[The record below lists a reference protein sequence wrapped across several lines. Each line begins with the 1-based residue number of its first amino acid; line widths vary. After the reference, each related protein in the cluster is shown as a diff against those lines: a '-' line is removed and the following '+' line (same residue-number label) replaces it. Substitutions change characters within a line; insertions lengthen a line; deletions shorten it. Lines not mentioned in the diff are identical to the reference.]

1 MGRGVTL
8 VPLEPRD
15 RIVLLAQRS
24 TAHPPADFD
33 DLMAWVAERAAEIEG
48 LPDETRERVLALL
61 DGVDLLHRQGLSR
74 FVDRV
79 RLLGGRGMLERL
91 TEDPVVTSLLELYD
105 LAPGDEDVQA
115 AAARRS
121 PLVQISESPPPDRPQ

>member
-1 MGRGVTL
+1 MGRGVTI
-8 VPLEPRD
+8 VPLEPRE

-24 TAHPPADFD
+24 TGNPPENYE
-33 DLMAWVAERAAEIEG
+33 DLMGWIAERAAEVDA
-48 LPDETRERVLALL
+48 LPEPSRERVLELL
-61 DGVDLLHRQGLSR
+61 DGIDLLHRQGLVR

-91 TEDPVVTSLLELYD
+91 TEDSTVTALLELYD
-105 LAPGDEDVQA
+105 LAPGDEERQA

-121 PLVQISESPPPDRPQ
+121 PLVQIGDTPERPQ

>member
-1 MGRGVTL
+1 M
-8 VPLEPRD
+8 PLEPRE

-24 TAHPPADFD
+24 PANPPADFD
-33 DLMAWVAERAAEIEG
+33 ELIAWVAERMGEVEE
-48 LPDETRERVLALL
+48 LPDESRRVVMALL
-61 DGVDLLHRQGLSR
+61 DGVDLLHRQGLAR

-91 TEDPVVTSLLELYD
+91 TEDSTVTTLLELYD
-105 LAPGDEDVQA
+105 LAPGEEDMQE

-121 PLVQISESPPPDRPQ
+121 PLVQIGEAPEPRQ